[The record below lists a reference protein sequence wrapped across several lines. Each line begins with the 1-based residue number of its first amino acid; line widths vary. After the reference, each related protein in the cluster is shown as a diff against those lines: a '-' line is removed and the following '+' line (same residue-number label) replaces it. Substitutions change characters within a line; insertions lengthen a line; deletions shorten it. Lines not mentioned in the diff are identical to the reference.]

1 MVAAIF
7 CAGVAGAAGVC
18 AAAAAARPMVKVAVA
33 NIFTS
38 CTVEFLLVLKVAVQ
52 HTALLKLPVLSCRFG
67 SWAIVFFNFSPFSKI

>member
-7 CAGVAGAAGVC
+7 CAGVWFGAWAT
-18 AAAAAARPMVKVAVA
+18 AAAAARPSVKVAVA

-38 CTVEFLLVLKVAVQ
+38 CTVEFLLDIKVAVQ

-67 SWAIVFFNFSPFSKI
+67 SWATVFFNFSPFSKI